1 MTKVK
6 AVLLAAFLL
15 LVGCAG
21 QGGEQ
26 GQAVSALAHEGNV
39 MYGLFGPGPMM
50 YSGIR
55 QRPTYSH
62 RGEENTTSTSFRTLT
77 NERQNLGDDQS
88 LIHQIIHDQFGFEMG
103 MVVIAGSHAYVK
115 VTPPPELDAQQKKA
129 EMTKL
134 KEALQQQIPRY
145 QVHIRE

>member
-1 MTKVK
+1 MKKAK
-6 AVLLAAFLL
+6 AVLLATLL

-26 GQAVSALAHEGNV
+26 GQAVSALTYEGNV

-50 YSGIR
+50 YSGVR

-62 RGEENTTSTSFRTLT
+62 RGEENTTSASFRTLT

-88 LIHQIIHDQFGFEMG
+88 IIHQVIHDQYGFEMG
-103 MVVIAGSHAYVK
+103 MVMIAGSHAYVR
-115 VTPPPELDAQQKKA
+115 VTPPPQLDEQQKKA

-134 KEALQQQIPRY
+134 KKALQQQIPRY